1 MAKKMTENERFLS
14 KEINR
19 LRKENSNLKDEI
31 LSLQDRVY
39 ELQEEVLKANPVRE
53 QVRDITKDEALR
65 EIKLVLK
72 RYGL

>member
-1 MAKKMTENERFLS
+1 MSKKMTENERFLS

-19 LRKENSNLKDEI
+19 LRKENDNLKNEI
-31 LSLQDRVY
+31 FSLQDKIY
-39 ELQEEVLKANPVRE
+39 DLQEEVLKANPVRE
-53 QVRDITKDEALR
+53 QIKDITKDEALR